1 MQGVVAQYNAEELL
15 SKRADVSAQIKE
27 ALEKRADHFNLIL
40 DDVAI
45 TNLTFGREF
54 SRAIEN
60 KQVAQ
65 QEAET
70 QVSRMNS
77 V

>member
-1 MQGVVAQYNAEELL
+1 MKYNAEELL
-15 SKRADVSAQIKE
+15 SKRDLVSAEIRR
-27 ALEKRADHFNLIL
+27 ALEERISKYNLEL
-40 DDVAI
+40 VDVAI
-45 TNLTFGREF
+45 VNLKFGAEF
-54 SRAIEN
+54 SKAIEN

-70 QVSRMNS
+70 QVCMYYG